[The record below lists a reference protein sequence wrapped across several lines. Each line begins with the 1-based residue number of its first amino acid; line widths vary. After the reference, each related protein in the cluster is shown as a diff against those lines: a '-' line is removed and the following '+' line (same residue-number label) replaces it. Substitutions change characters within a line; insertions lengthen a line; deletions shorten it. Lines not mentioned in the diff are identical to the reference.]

1 MQVCEFVFTARFAQ
15 DAEDAKDINFII
27 AVERTAMIKC
37 SAARAAETTK
47 GINSSVERCLYLH
60 FITRRFFSAFRRL
73 SEKQKKTLRSLRL
86 CGEKIYKD
94 PFRVTIKPPFSGMV
108 IDASYY
114 DIRLKVFR
122 GWRPCPL
129 ITFRSQ

>member
-73 SEKQKKTLRSLRL
+73 SEKQKKLCDL
-86 CGEKIYKD
+86 CGSAVKKYIKTLLGS
-94 PFRVTIKPPFSGMV
+94 PSSHLFRDG
-108 IDASYY
+108 Y
-114 DIRLKVFR
+114 
-122 GWRPCPL
+122 
-129 ITFRSQ
+129 